1 MTNSELLY
9 SDPLAAAT
17 AAAKEITE
25 RTGVAS
31 HDVALVMGSG
41 WVSAVD
47 ALGIAQYECNAE
59 DITGF
64 LPPTVEGHSG
74 KVRSYEIEG
83 NGKKLQ
89 ALVFL
94 GRTHLYEG
102 KGVEPVVHS
111 VRTAVKAG
119 CKVVILTN
127 ACGGINKAYKV
138 GQPVLIRDHI
148 SLTAVSPLSGAT
160 FVDLTDLYSKR
171 IREIVKKEDSSLEEG
186 VYVHWRGP
194 TYETPAEIIM
204 MRTMGA
210 DLVGMSTVP
219 EAIAAHALGAEVL
232 GISLVT
238 NAAAGVTGEKLNHE
252 EVIAA
257 GKAAADRMGALL
269 KGVIPKLFQE
279 HGSDT
284 RSSSMD
290 Y

>member
-1 MTNSELLY
+1 MTQTELLY
-9 SDPLAAAT
+9 KDPLAAAEQ
-17 AAAKEITE
+17 AAKEIAAK
-25 RTGVAS
+25 TGIAH

-47 ALGIAQYECNAE
+47 ALGTPVFECNAE
-59 DITGF
+59 EFTGF
-64 LPPTVEGHSG
+64 FAPAVEGHSG
-74 KVRSYEIEG
+74 KVRSYEIESD
-83 NGKKLQ
+83 GKKLR

-102 KGVEPVVHS
+102 KGIEPVVHS

-127 ACGGINKAYKV
+127 ACGGINTSYKV
-138 GQPVLIRDHI
+138 GQPVWIRDHI

-171 IREIVKKEDSSLEEG
+171 IREIVKKEDSSLQEG

-194 TYETPAEIIM
+194 TYETPAEILM

-232 GISLVT
+232 GMSLLP
-238 NAAAGVTGEKLNHE
+238 NAAAGGTGEKTKHE

-269 KGVIPKLFQE
+269 KGVIPKLL
-279 HGSDT
+279 
-284 RSSSMD
+284 
-290 Y
+290 

>member
-9 SDPLAAAT
+9 SNPLAAAA

-47 ALGIAQYECNAE
+47 ALGTSVYECNAE

-74 KVRSYEIEG
+74 KVRSYEIDS
-83 NGKKLQ
+83 NSKKLR

-127 ACGGINKAYKV
+127 ACGGINKSYKV

-148 SLTAVSPLSGAT
+148 SLTAISPLSGAT

-171 IREIVKKEDSSLEEG
+171 IREIVKKEDPSLEQG

-194 TYETPAEIIM
+194 TYETPAEILM

-269 KGVIPKLFQE
+269 KGVIPKLF
-279 HGSDT
+279 
-284 RSSSMD
+284 
-290 Y
+290 

>member
-1 MTNSELLY
+1 MTSTDILY
-9 SDPLAAAT
+9 SDPLQAAAI
-17 AAAKEITE
+17 AASEIAS
-25 RTGVAS
+25 RTGVAA

-41 WVSAVD
+41 WVGAVD
-47 ALGIAQYECNAE
+47 ALGTPSYECNAE
-59 DITGF
+59 EITGF
-64 LPPTVEGHSG
+64 FAPAVEGHSG
-74 KVRSYEIEG
+74 KVRSYEIKDG
-83 NGKKLQ
+83 DRTIR

-102 KGVEPVVHS
+102 KGMEPVVHG

-119 CKVVILTN
+119 CKVIILTN
-127 ACGGINKAYKV
+127 ACGGINTAYRV

-148 SLTAVSPLSGAT
+148 SLTAQSPLVGAT

-171 IREIVKKEDSSLEEG
+171 IRTIMKSADSSLQEG

-194 TYETPAEIIM
+194 TYETPAEIHM
-204 MRTMGA
+204 MRTLGA

-257 GKAAADRMGALL
+257 GKAAA
-269 KGVIPKLFQE
+269 
-279 HGSDT
+279 
-284 RSSSMD
+284 SSMGELLAKTIPQIV
-290 Y
+290 

>member
-1 MTNSELLY
+1 MSATDLLY
-9 SDPLAAAT
+9 SDPLAAAEK
-17 AAAKEITE
+17 AAQEIAE
-25 RTGVAS
+25 RSGVAR
-31 HDVALVMGSG
+31 HDIALVMGSG
-41 WVSAVD
+41 WVDATE
-47 ALGIAQYECNAE
+47 ALGSATFECNTHE
-59 DITGF
+59 LTGF
-64 LPPTVEGHSG
+64 SAPAVAGHSG
-74 KVRSYEIEG
+74 KVRSYEITG
-83 NGKKLQ
+83 DGTSIR

-102 KGVEPVVHS
+102 KGVEPVVHG

-127 ACGGINKAYKV
+127 ACGGINRDYSV

-148 SLTAVSPLSGAT
+148 SLTGVSPLSGAT

-171 IREIVKKEDSSLEEG
+171 IRAIMKKADATLAEG

-194 TYETPAEIIM
+194 TYETPAEISM
-204 MRTMGA
+204 MRAMGA

-238 NAAAGVTGEKLNHE
+238 NAAAGITGEKLNHE

-257 GKAAADRMGALL
+257 GKAAASRMGTLL
-269 KGVIPKLFQE
+269 KNTIPQLL
-279 HGSDT
+279 
-284 RSSSMD
+284 
-290 Y
+290 

>member
-1 MTNSELLY
+1 MTSTDILY
-9 SDPLAAAT
+9 ADPLQAAAI
-17 AAAKEITE
+17 AASEIAA
-25 RTGVAS
+25 RTGIAS

-41 WVSAVD
+41 WVGAVD
-47 ALGIAQYECNAE
+47 ALGTPSYECNAE
-59 DITGF
+59 EITGF
-64 LPPTVEGHSG
+64 FAPAVEGHSG
-74 KVRSYEIEG
+74 KIRSYEIKDG
-83 NGKKLQ
+83 DRTIR

-102 KGVEPVVHS
+102 KGMEPVVHG

-119 CKVVILTN
+119 CKVIILTN
-127 ACGGINKAYKV
+127 ACGGINTAYRV

-148 SLTAVSPLSGAT
+148 SLTAQSPLVGAT

-171 IREIVKKEDSSLEEG
+171 IRAIMKSADSSLQEG

-194 TYETPAEIIM
+194 TYETPAEIHM
-204 MRTMGA
+204 MRTLGA

-257 GKAAADRMGALL
+257 GKAAA
-269 KGVIPKLFQE
+269 
-279 HGSDT
+279 
-284 RSSSMD
+284 SSMGELLAKTIPQII
-290 Y
+290 

>member
-1 MTNSELLY
+1 MTSTDILY
-9 SDPLAAAT
+9 SDPLQAAAI
-17 AAAKEITE
+17 AASEIAS
-25 RTGVAS
+25 RTGIAT

-41 WVSAVD
+41 WVGAVD
-47 ALGIAQYECNAE
+47 ALGTPRYECNAE
-59 DITGF
+59 EITGF
-64 LPPTVEGHSG
+64 FAPAVEGHSG
-74 KVRSYEIEG
+74 KVRSYEIKDG
-83 NGKKLQ
+83 DRTIH

-102 KGVEPVVHS
+102 KGMEPVVHG

-119 CKVVILTN
+119 CKVIILTN
-127 ACGGINKAYKV
+127 ACGGINTDYHV

-148 SLTAVSPLSGAT
+148 SLTAQSPLVGAT

-171 IREIVKKEDSSLEEG
+171 IRAIMKSADSSLREG

-194 TYETPAEIIM
+194 TYETPAEIHM
-204 MRTMGA
+204 MRTLGA

-257 GKAAADRMGALL
+257 GKAAASSMGALL
-269 KGVIPKLFQE
+269 AKTIPQIV
-279 HGSDT
+279 
-284 RSSSMD
+284 
-290 Y
+290 

>member
-1 MTNSELLY
+1 MTQTDLLY
-9 SDPLAAAT
+9 KDPLAAAQK
-17 AAAKEITE
+17 AANEIATMS
-25 RTGVAS
+25 GFAH

-47 ALGIAQYECNAE
+47 ALGAPTFECNAE
-59 DITGF
+59 ELTGF
-64 LPPTVEGHSG
+64 FAPAVEGHSG
-74 KVRSYEIEG
+74 KVRSYEIDSD
-83 NGKKLQ
+83 GKKLR

-127 ACGGINKAYKV
+127 ACGGINTSYTV

-171 IREIVKKEDSSLEEG
+171 IREIVKSEDSSLQEG

-194 TYETPAEIIM
+194 TYETPAEILM

-257 GKAAADRMGALL
+257 GKAAANRMGTLL
-269 KGVIPKLFQE
+269 KGVIPKLL
-279 HGSDT
+279 
-284 RSSSMD
+284 
-290 Y
+290 

>member
-1 MTNSELLY
+1 MSELLY
-9 SDPLAAAT
+9 SDPLAC
-17 AAAKEITE
+17 AAAAAQEIIT

-47 ALGIAQYECNAE
+47 ALGTPAYECNAE
-59 DITGF
+59 ELIGF

-74 KVRSYEIEG
+74 KVRSYVIEAD
-83 NGKKLQ
+83 GKKVR

-111 VRTAVKAG
+111 VRAAVKAG
-119 CKVVILTN
+119 CKIIILTN
-127 ACGGINKAYKV
+127 ACGGINTKFSV

-148 SLTAVSPLSGAT
+148 SLTAVSPLSGAV

-171 IREIVKKEDSSLEEG
+171 IREIVKREDSTLDEG

-194 TYETPAEIIM
+194 TYETPAEIHM
-204 MRTMGA
+204 MRTMGG

-219 EAIAAHALGAEVL
+219 EAIAAHALGAEIL

-269 KGVIPKLFQE
+269 KGVIPKLF
-279 HGSDT
+279 
-284 RSSSMD
+284 
-290 Y
+290 

>member
-9 SDPLAAAT
+9 TDPLAAAS
-17 AAAKEITE
+17 AAAKEIAE
-25 RTGVAS
+25 RTGVAA

-47 ALGIAQYECNAE
+47 ALGTPTYECNAQ
-59 DITGF
+59 DLTGF

-74 KVRSYEIEG
+74 KVRSYEIDS
-83 NGKKLQ
+83 NGKKLR

-111 VRTAVKAG
+111 VRAAVKAG

-127 ACGGINKAYKV
+127 ACGGINKSYTV
-138 GQPVLIRDHI
+138 GQPVIIRDHI

-171 IREIVKKEDSSLEEG
+171 IREIVKTEDASLQEG

-194 TYETPAEIIM
+194 TYETPAEILM

-269 KGVIPKLFQE
+269 KGVIPKLF
-279 HGSDT
+279 
-284 RSSSMD
+284 
-290 Y
+290 

>member
-1 MTNSELLY
+1 MSNTELLY
-9 SDPLAAAT
+9 KDPLAAAQV
-17 AAAKEITE
+17 AADEIAK
-25 RTGVAS
+25 RTGIAS
-31 HDVALVMGSG
+31 HDIALVMGSG

-47 ALGIAQYECNAE
+47 ALGKPAYECDADE
-59 DITGF
+59 ITGF
-64 LPPTVEGHSG
+64 LPPAVEGHSG
-74 KVRSYEIEG
+74 KVRSYEIQDG
-83 NGKKLQ
+83 SKKIR

-102 KGVEPVVHS
+102 KGIEPVVHS

-119 CKVVILTN
+119 CKIVILTN
-127 ACGGINKAYKV
+127 ACGGINKEYRV

-148 SLTAVSPLSGAT
+148 SLTATSPLIGAH

-171 IREIVKKEDSSLEEG
+171 IRAIVKNEDTSLQEG

-194 TYETPAEIIM
+194 TYETPAEILM
-204 MRTMGA
+204 MRSMGA

-257 GKAAADRMGALL
+257 GKAAADSMGALL
-269 KGVIPKLFQE
+269 KGVIPKLL
-279 HGSDT
+279 
-284 RSSSMD
+284 
-290 Y
+290 

>member
-1 MTNSELLY
+1 MTSTELLY
-9 SDPLAAAT
+9 SDPIAAAVQ
-17 AAAKEITE
+17 AAKEIAQ

-31 HDVALVMGSG
+31 HDIALVMGSG
-41 WVSAVD
+41 WVTAVD
-47 ALGIAQYECNAE
+47 ALGDPVYECNAE
-59 DITGF
+59 ELTGF
-64 LPPTVEGHSG
+64 LPPAVEGHSG
-74 KVRSYEIEG
+74 KVRSYEITEG
-83 NGKKLQ
+83 GKTVR

-102 KGVEPVVHS
+102 KGMEPVVHG

-119 CKVVILTN
+119 CKVILLTN
-127 ACGGINKAYKV
+127 ACGGINTSYKV

-148 SLTAVSPLSGAT
+148 SLTAATPLVGAT

-171 IREIVKKEDSSLEEG
+171 LRKIVKEADTSLEEG

-194 TYETPAEIIM
+194 TYETPAEILM
-204 MRTMGA
+204 MRGMGA

-232 GISLVT
+232 AISLVT

-257 GKAAADRMGALL
+257 GKAAASRMGTLMTT
-269 KGVIPKLFQE
+269 VIPNLI
-279 HGSDT
+279 
-284 RSSSMD
+284 
-290 Y
+290 

>member
-1 MTNSELLY
+1 MTSTDILY
-9 SDPLAAAT
+9 SDPLQAAAI
-17 AAAKEITE
+17 AASEIAS
-25 RTGVAS
+25 RTGVAA

-41 WVSAVD
+41 WVGAVD
-47 ALGIAQYECNAE
+47 ALGTPSYECNAE
-59 DITGF
+59 EITGF
-64 LPPTVEGHSG
+64 FAPAVEGHSG
-74 KVRSYEIEG
+74 KVRSYEIKDG
-83 NGKKLQ
+83 DRTIR

-102 KGVEPVVHS
+102 KGMEPVVHG

-119 CKVVILTN
+119 CKVIILTN
-127 ACGGINKAYKV
+127 ACGGINTAYRV

-148 SLTAVSPLSGAT
+148 SLTAQSPLVGAT

-171 IREIVKKEDSSLEEG
+171 IRTIMKSADSSLQEG

-194 TYETPAEIIM
+194 TYETPAEIHM
-204 MRTMGA
+204 MRTLGA

-257 GKAAADRMGALL
+257 GKAAA
-269 KGVIPKLFQE
+269 
-279 HGSDT
+279 
-284 RSSSMD
+284 SSMGELLAQTIPQIV
-290 Y
+290 

>member
-1 MTNSELLY
+1 MTSTDILY
-9 SDPLAAAT
+9 SDPLKAASI
-17 AAAKEITE
+17 AASEIAS
-25 RTGVAS
+25 RTGVTS

-41 WVSAVD
+41 WVGAVD
-47 ALGIAQYECNAE
+47 ALGTPSYECNAE
-59 DITGF
+59 EITGF
-64 LPPTVEGHSG
+64 FAPAVEGHSG
-74 KVRSYEIEG
+74 KVRSYEIKEG
-83 NGKKLQ
+83 DRTIR

-102 KGVEPVVHS
+102 KGMEPVVHG

-119 CKVVILTN
+119 CKVIILTN
-127 ACGGINKAYKV
+127 ACGGINTAYRV

-148 SLTAVSPLSGAT
+148 SLTAQSPLVGAT

-171 IREIVKKEDSSLEEG
+171 IRAIMKSADSSLQEG

-194 TYETPAEIIM
+194 TYETPAEIHM
-204 MRTMGA
+204 MRTLGA

-257 GKAAADRMGALL
+257 GKAAA
-269 KGVIPKLFQE
+269 
-279 HGSDT
+279 
-284 RSSSMD
+284 SSMGD
-290 Y
+290 LLAKTIPQIV

>member
-1 MTNSELLY
+1 MTSTDILY
-9 SDPLAAAT
+9 SDPLQAAVI
-17 AAAKEITE
+17 AASEIAS
-25 RTGVAS
+25 RTGIAA

-41 WVSAVD
+41 WVGAVD
-47 ALGIAQYECNAE
+47 ALGTPSYECNAE
-59 DITGF
+59 EITGF
-64 LPPTVEGHSG
+64 FPPAVEGHSG
-74 KVRSYEIEG
+74 KVRSYEIKDG
-83 NGKKLQ
+83 DRTIR

-102 KGVEPVVHS
+102 KGMEPVVHG

-119 CKVVILTN
+119 CKVIILTN
-127 ACGGINKAYKV
+127 ACGGINTAYRV

-148 SLTAVSPLSGAT
+148 SLTAQSPLVGAT

-171 IREIVKKEDSSLEEG
+171 IRAIMKSADSSLQEG

-194 TYETPAEIIM
+194 TYETPAEIHM
-204 MRTMGA
+204 MRTLGA

-257 GKAAADRMGALL
+257 GKAAA
-269 KGVIPKLFQE
+269 
-279 HGSDT
+279 
-284 RSSSMD
+284 SSMGD
-290 Y
+290 LLAKTIPQIV

>member
-1 MTNSELLY
+1 MSAQTVDGIYL
-9 SDPLAAAT
+9 DPIGTAEKAAAQI
-17 AAAKEITE
+17 AL
-25 RTGVAS
+25 RTGVGQ
-31 HDVALVMGSG
+31 HDLALVMGSG
-41 WVSAVD
+41 WVGAVD
-47 ALGIAQYECNAE
+47 ALGTPTHEFSAE
-59 DITGF
+59 EIIGF
-64 LPPTVEGHSG
+64 LPPAVEGHSG
-74 KVRSYEIEG
+74 KIRSYEIAG
-83 NGKKLQ
+83 ANGPLR

-102 KGVEPVVHS
+102 KGIEPVVHS
-111 VRTAVKAG
+111 TRTAVKAG
-119 CKVVILTN
+119 CKIVILTN
-127 ACGGINKAYKV
+127 ACGGINTEYKV

-148 SLTAVSPLSGAT
+148 SLTATSPLIGAN

-171 IREIVKKEDSSLEEG
+171 IRAIVKSEDNSLQEG

-194 TYETPAEIIM
+194 TYETPAEIKM

-257 GKAAADRMGALL
+257 GKAAAQRMGALL
-269 KGVIPKLFQE
+269 KGVIPKLF
-279 HGSDT
+279 
-284 RSSSMD
+284 
-290 Y
+290 

>member
-1 MTNSELLY
+1 
-9 SDPLAAAT
+9 
-17 AAAKEITE
+17 
-25 RTGVAS
+25 
-31 HDVALVMGSG
+31 MGSG
-41 WVSAVD
+41 WVGAVD
-47 ALGIAQYECNAE
+47 ALGTPSYECNAE

-64 LPPTVEGHSG
+64 FPPAVEGHSG
-74 KVRSYEIEG
+74 KVRSYEIKDG
-83 NGKKLQ
+83 DRTIR

-102 KGVEPVVHS
+102 KGMEPVVHG

-127 ACGGINKAYKV
+127 ACGGINTAFHV

-148 SLTAVSPLSGAT
+148 SLTAQSPLVGAT

-171 IREIVKKEDSSLEEG
+171 IRAIMKSADSSLEEG

-194 TYETPAEIIM
+194 TYETPAEIHM
-204 MRTMGA
+204 MRTLGA

-257 GKAAADRMGALL
+257 GKAAA
-269 KGVIPKLFQE
+269 
-279 HGSDT
+279 
-284 RSSSMD
+284 SSMGQLLAKTIPQII
-290 Y
+290 

>member
-74 KVRSYEIEG
+74 KVRSYEIEA
-83 NGKKLQ
+83 NGKKLR

-111 VRTAVKAG
+111 VRTAVKSG

-269 KGVIPKLFQE
+269 KGVIPKLF
-279 HGSDT
+279 
-284 RSSSMD
+284 
-290 Y
+290 

>member
-1 MTNSELLY
+1 MTSTDILY
-9 SDPLAAAT
+9 SDPLQAAAL
-17 AAAKEITE
+17 AASEIAS
-25 RTGVAS
+25 RTGVAA
-31 HDVALVMGSG
+31 HDIALVMGSG
-41 WVSAVD
+41 WVGAVD
-47 ALGIAQYECNAE
+47 ALGTPSYECNTE
-59 DITGF
+59 EITGF
-64 LPPTVEGHSG
+64 FPPAVEGHSG
-74 KVRSYEIEG
+74 KVRSYEIKDG
-83 NGKKLQ
+83 DRTIR

-102 KGVEPVVHS
+102 KGMEPVVHG

-119 CKVVILTN
+119 CKVIILTN
-127 ACGGINKAYKV
+127 ACGGINTAYRV

-148 SLTAVSPLSGAT
+148 SLTAQSPLVGAT

-171 IREIVKKEDSSLEEG
+171 IRNIMKSADSSLQEG

-194 TYETPAEIIM
+194 TYETPAEIHM
-204 MRTMGA
+204 MRTLGA

-257 GKAAADRMGALL
+257 GKAAASSMGALL
-269 KGVIPKLFQE
+269 AKTIPQII
-279 HGSDT
+279 
-284 RSSSMD
+284 
-290 Y
+290 

>member
-1 MTNSELLY
+1 MSAFTIQDLY
-9 SDPLAAAT
+9 NDPIATAELAAADI
-17 AAAKEITE
+17 AR
-25 RTGVAS
+25 RTGIAQ
-31 HDVALVMGSG
+31 HDIALVMGSG

-47 ALGIAQYECNAE
+47 ALGKPAHEFDAH
-59 DITGF
+59 DIPGF
-64 LPPTVEGHSG
+64 LPPAVEGHSG
-74 KVRSYEIEG
+74 KIRSYAIQGEHGII
-83 NGKKLQ
+83 N

-102 KGVEPVVHS
+102 KGIEPVVHS
-111 VRTAVKAG
+111 ARTAVKAG
-119 CKVVILTN
+119 CKILILTN
-127 ACGGINKAYKV
+127 ACGGINKEYRV

-148 SLTAVSPLSGAT
+148 SLTATSPLIGAQ

-171 IREIVKKEDSSLEEG
+171 IRAIVKAEDASLQEG

-194 TYETPAEIIM
+194 TYETPAEILM
-204 MRTMGA
+204 MRAMGA

-269 KGVIPKLFQE
+269 KGVIPKLL
-279 HGSDT
+279 
-284 RSSSMD
+284 
-290 Y
+290 

>member
-9 SDPLAAAT
+9 TDPLAAAS
-17 AAAKEITE
+17 AAAKEIAE
-25 RTGVAS
+25 RTGVATY
-31 HDVALVMGSG
+31 DVALVMGSG

-47 ALGIAQYECNAE
+47 ALGTPTYECNAQ
-59 DITGF
+59 DLTGF

-74 KVRSYEIEG
+74 KVRSYEIDS
-83 NGKKLQ
+83 NGKKLR

-111 VRTAVKAG
+111 VRAAVKAG

-127 ACGGINKAYKV
+127 ACGGINKSYTV
-138 GQPVLIRDHI
+138 GQPVIIRDHI

-171 IREIVKKEDSSLEEG
+171 IREIVKTEDALLQEG

-194 TYETPAEIIM
+194 TYETPAEILM

-269 KGVIPKLFQE
+269 KGVIPKLF
-279 HGSDT
+279 
-284 RSSSMD
+284 
-290 Y
+290 

>member
-1 MTNSELLY
+1 MTSTELLY

-17 AAAKEITE
+17 QAAKEIAQ

-31 HDVALVMGSG
+31 HDIALVMGSG
-41 WVSAVD
+41 WVTAVD
-47 ALGIAQYECNAE
+47 ALGDPVYECNAE
-59 DITGF
+59 ELTGF
-64 LPPTVEGHSG
+64 LPPAVEGHSG
-74 KVRSYEIEG
+74 KVRSYEIKDG
-83 NGKKLQ
+83 GKSVR

-102 KGVEPVVHS
+102 KGMEPVVHG

-119 CKVVILTN
+119 CKVILLTN
-127 ACGGINKAYKV
+127 ACGGINTSYQV

-148 SLTAVSPLSGAT
+148 SLTAATPLVGAT

-171 IREIVKKEDSSLEEG
+171 LRSIVKSADSSLEEG

-194 TYETPAEIIM
+194 TYETPAEILM
-204 MRTMGA
+204 MRGMGA

-232 GISLVT
+232 AISLVT

-257 GKAAADRMGALL
+257 GKAAASRMGALM
-269 KGVIPKLFQE
+269 KSVIPNLI
-279 HGSDT
+279 
-284 RSSSMD
+284 
-290 Y
+290 

>member
-1 MTNSELLY
+1 MTSTDILY
-9 SDPLAAAT
+9 SDPLQAAAI
-17 AAAKEITE
+17 AASEIAS
-25 RTGVAS
+25 RTGVAA

-41 WVSAVD
+41 WVGAVD
-47 ALGIAQYECNAE
+47 ALGTPSYECNAE
-59 DITGF
+59 EITGF
-64 LPPTVEGHSG
+64 FAPAVEGHSG
-74 KVRSYEIEG
+74 KARSYEIKDG
-83 NGKKLQ
+83 DRTIR

-102 KGVEPVVHS
+102 KGMEPVVHG

-119 CKVVILTN
+119 CKVIILTN
-127 ACGGINKAYKV
+127 ACGGINTAYRV

-148 SLTAVSPLSGAT
+148 SLTAQSPLVGAT

-171 IREIVKKEDSSLEEG
+171 IRAIMKSADSSLQEG

-194 TYETPAEIIM
+194 TYETPAEIHM
-204 MRTMGA
+204 MRTLGA

-257 GKAAADRMGALL
+257 GKAAA
-269 KGVIPKLFQE
+269 
-279 HGSDT
+279 
-284 RSSSMD
+284 SSMGELLAKTIPQIV
-290 Y
+290 